1 MKLSQLSTDEALDVL
16 AEITPY
22 ITDIMSDEALLEE
35 LKNTIGGKELSTAE
49 MVAFGANKI
58 SKIINILLKQNKRA
72 VFGILA
78 ALNKKAPDEIANQN
92 FIATS
97 RQIREIGK
105 DRELWDFFTSFAR
118 TEEKP

>member
-1 MKLSQLSTDEALDVL
+1 MKLSQLSTNEALDVL

-22 ITDIMSDEALLEE
+22 ITDIMSDEALIAE

-78 ALNKKAPDEIANQN
+78 ALNKKAPDEIAKQN
-92 FIATS
+92 FIATGN
-97 RQIREIGK
+97 QIREIVK

-118 TEEKP
+118 TEENP